1 MLPVHSWGLSG
12 SQGAPVPAAFFGLLL
27 RVSGTLNTS
36 DQGDA
41 ASKYW
46 GMEVKGQ
53 VSHPRPCCREL
64 GVTAWC
70 RGVGSVGWHGLGQL
84 CCWLARCPGR
94 VLVL

>member
-41 ASKYW
+41 ASEYW

-53 VSHPRPCCREL
+53 VLHPAPVAGIWVSLPGAEE
-64 GVTAWC
+64 W
-70 RGVGSVGWHGLGQL
+70 GLWDGT
-84 CCWLARCPGR
+84 G
-94 VLVL
+94 